1 MGSWLPRTKF
11 SVQSVVSDELQSSM
25 LVVQKTL
32 SGNALSSV
40 AAKGTI
46 LNNDD
51 FTMAQLKVL
60 IVEDEENE
68 RTGLAEL
75 VSAWGYRVES
85 AADGVEGLEKITL
98 ANPSIVITDMKMPR
112 MGGLE
117 LLERASGE
125 GNATAFI
132 VVTAQGTIDSAVQ
145 AMRTGAYDYITKPI
159 DTNRLRTILQNASE
173 LLGTRVELEVT
184 RRKLR
189 DAGSLGCL
197 VGPSKTMQEIFRLIE
212 LVAPSTA
219 SVLITGASGTGK
231 ELVARTIHDLSPRR
245 NKPFVPINCAAIPET
260 LIESEI
266 FGHEKGAFTGALERR
281 TGCFELAE
289 GGTLLLD
296 EIGEMPVA
304 TQAKLLRVL
313 EDRKLRR
320 LGSKVETTVDV
331 RVLAATNKVPEDAVA
346 KGELRNDL
354 YYRLNVFNIHMPP
367 LRDHKEDVPEL
378 LQRLLEEVN
387 SKHSRNVA
395 AVSEAVLTLFRN
407 YSWPGNVREMRNTLE
422 RAVIVCDG
430 SVIETRHL
438 PPGFGQNTTKTSD
451 DADGIRLGVGT
462 TVGEAERLLILKTLE
477 STNNNKTKAA
487 EILEISL
494 KTLHNKLKEY
504 GNSDTS
510 SKEEEVTEA

>member
-1 MGSWLPRTKF
+1 MS
-11 SVQSVVSDELQSSM
+11 QE
-25 LVVQKTL
+25 
-32 SGNALSSV
+32 
-40 AAKGTI
+40 
-46 LNNDD
+46 
-51 FTMAQLKVL
+51 KVL

-75 VSAWGYRVES
+75 VSAWGYRAET
-85 AADGVEGLEKITL
+85 ARDGAEGLEKVT
-98 ANPSIVITDMKMPR
+98 NWSPSIVVTDLKMPR

-117 LLERASGE
+117 LLERLASDGQTM
-125 GNATAFI
+125 AVV
-132 VVTAQGTIDSAVQ
+132 VVTAQGSIDSAVQ
-145 AMRTGAYDYITKPI
+145 AMRMGAYDYITKPI
-159 DTNRLRTILQNASE
+159 DTNRLQTILQNAST

-189 DAGSLGCL
+189 DAGSLGTL
-197 VGPSKTMQEIFRLIE
+197 VGPSKKMQEIFHLIE
-212 LVAPSTA
+212 MVAPSTA

-231 ELVARTIHDLSPRR
+231 ELVARTVHDLSPRR

-313 EDRKLRR
+313 EDHKLRR
-320 LGSKVETTVDV
+320 LGSKVETPVDV

-346 KGELRNDL
+346 RGEIRSDL

-367 LRDHKEDVPEL
+367 LREHKEDIPDLVQL
-378 LQRLLEEVN
+378 LLSEMN
-387 SKHSRNVA
+387 TKHSRKVS
-395 AVSEAVLTLFRN
+395 AVSEAVLNLFN
-407 YSWPGNVREMRNTLE
+407 TYSWPGNVREMRNTLE

-430 SVIETRHL
+430 AVIETRHL
-438 PPGFGQNTTKTSD
+438 PPGFGQSSLRIS
-451 DADGIRLGVGT
+451 AEDGDTVHLGVGT
-462 TVGEAERLLILKTLE
+462 TVEEAEKRLILKTLE
-477 STNNNKTKAA
+477 STSNNKTRAA
-487 EILEISL
+487 EILGISL

-504 GNSDTS
+504 GSVAADAAIG
-510 SKEEEVTEA
+510 KDE

>member
-1 MGSWLPRTKF
+1 M
-11 SVQSVVSDELQSSM
+11 
-25 LVVQKTL
+25 
-32 SGNALSSV
+32 AL
-40 AAKGTI
+40 
-46 LNNDD
+46 
-51 FTMAQLKVL
+51 TMNYEKVL

-68 RTGLAEL
+68 RTGLSEL
-75 VSAWGYRVES
+75 ISAWGYRAET
-85 AADGVEGLEKITL
+85 AKDGSEGLEKISSWS
-98 ANPSIVITDMKMPR
+98 PSIIVTDMKMPR

-117 LLERASGE
+117 LLERLANDGE
-125 GNATAFI
+125 TRAVI

-145 AMRTGAYDYITKPI
+145 AMRMGAYDYITKPI
-159 DTNRLRTILQNASE
+159 DTNRLRTILQNASA
-173 LLGTRVELEVT
+173 LLGTRTELEVT

-189 DAGSLGCL
+189 DAGSLGSL
-197 VGPSKTMQEIFRLIE
+197 KGASKKMQEIFRLIE
-212 LVAPSTA
+212 MVAPSTA

-231 ELVARTIHDLSPRR
+231 ELVARTVHELSPRR

-331 RVLAATNKVPEDAVA
+331 RVLAATNKVPEEAVA
-346 KGELRNDL
+346 RGELRNDL
-354 YYRLNVFNIHMPP
+354 FYRLNVFNIHMPP
-367 LRDHKEDVPEL
+367 LREHKEDVPEL
-378 LQRLLEEVN
+378 VQALLGEMN
-387 SKHSRNVA
+387 TKHGRKVA
-395 AVSEAVLTLFRN
+395 GVSEAVLNMFRN
-407 YSWPGNVREMRNTLE
+407 YSWPGNVRELRNTLE

-430 SVIETRHL
+430 AVVETRHL
-438 PPGFGQNTTKTSD
+438 PPGFGQTTVRTSAED
-451 DADGIRLGVGT
+451 PDAVRLGVGT
-462 TVGEAERLLILKTLE
+462 TVEEAEKLLILKTLE
-477 STNNNKTKAA
+477 ATSNNKTRAA
-487 EILEISL
+487 EILGISL

-504 GNSDTS
+504 GSAAAEVETG
-510 SKEEEVTEA
+510 KEE

>member
-1 MGSWLPRTKF
+1 MS
-11 SVQSVVSDELQSSM
+11 QE
-25 LVVQKTL
+25 
-32 SGNALSSV
+32 
-40 AAKGTI
+40 
-46 LNNDD
+46 
-51 FTMAQLKVL
+51 KVL

-75 VSAWGYRVES
+75 VSAWGYRAET
-85 AADGVEGLEKITL
+85 AKDGAEGLEKVT
-98 ANPSIVITDMKMPR
+98 NWSPSIVVTDLKMPR

-117 LLERASGE
+117 LLERL
-125 GNATAFI
+125 ATDGQTMAVV
-132 VVTAQGTIDSAVQ
+132 VVTAQGSIDSAVQ
-145 AMRTGAYDYITKPI
+145 AMRMGAYDYITKPI
-159 DTNRLRTILQNASE
+159 DTDRLRTILQNAST

-189 DAGSLGCL
+189 DSGSLGTL
-197 VGPSKTMQEIFRLIE
+197 VGPSKKMQEIFHLIE
-212 LVAPSTA
+212 MVAPSTA

-231 ELVARTIHDLSPRR
+231 ELVARTVHDLSPRR
-245 NKPFVPINCAAIPET
+245 TKPFVPINCAAIPET

-331 RVLAATNKVPEDAVA
+331 RVLAATNKVPEEAVA
-346 KGELRNDL
+346 RGELRNDL

-367 LRDHKEDVPEL
+367 LREHKEDVPEL
-378 LQRLLEEVN
+378 VERLLGEMSE
-387 SKHSRNVA
+387 KHGRKVA
-395 AVSEAVLTLFRN
+395 VVSEAVLNLFHN
-407 YSWPGNVREMRNTLE
+407 YSWPGNVRELRNTLE
-422 RAVIVCDG
+422 RAVIVCD
-430 SVIETRHL
+430 SAVIETRHL
-438 PPGFGQNTTKTSD
+438 PPGFGHTTVRTSPED
-451 DADGIRLGVGT
+451 PDAVRLGVGT
-462 TVGEAERLLILKTLE
+462 TVEEAERLLILKTLTA
-477 STNNNKTKAA
+477 TNNNKTRAA
-487 EILEISL
+487 EILGISL

-504 GNSDTS
+504 GSVAADAAAGRD
-510 SKEEEVTEA
+510 E

>member
-1 MGSWLPRTKF
+1 MS
-11 SVQSVVSDELQSSM
+11 QE
-25 LVVQKTL
+25 
-32 SGNALSSV
+32 
-40 AAKGTI
+40 
-46 LNNDD
+46 
-51 FTMAQLKVL
+51 KVL

-75 VSAWGYRVES
+75 ISAWGYRTET
-85 AADGVEGLEKITL
+85 AADGAEGLDKVT
-98 ANPSIVITDMKMPR
+98 NWSPSIIVTDMKMPR

-117 LLERASGE
+117 LLERLANDSHTM
-125 GNATAFI
+125 AVV

-145 AMRTGAYDYITKPI
+145 AMRMGAYDYITKPI
-159 DTNRLRTILQNASE
+159 DTNRLRTILQNASA
-173 LLGTRVELEVT
+173 LLGTKVELEVT

-189 DAGSLGCL
+189 DNGSMGTLI
-197 VGPSKTMQEIFRLIE
+197 GPSKKMQEIFHLIE
-212 LVAPSTA
+212 MVAPSTA

-231 ELVARTIHDLSPRR
+231 ELVARTVHELSPRR

-331 RVLAATNKVPEDAVA
+331 RVLAATNKVPEEAVA
-346 KGELRNDL
+346 RGELRTDL
-354 YYRLNVFNIHMPP
+354 YYRLNVFNINMPS
-367 LRDHKEDVPEL
+367 LREHREDIPDLVQHL
-378 LQRLLEEVN
+378 LDEMGV
-387 SKHSRNVA
+387 KHGRKVA
-395 AVSEAVLTLFRN
+395 GVSEAVVNQFRN
-407 YSWPGNVREMRNTLE
+407 YSWPGNVRELRNTLE
-422 RAVIVCDG
+422 RAIIVCEG
-430 SVIETRHL
+430 AIIETKHL
-438 PPGFGQNTTKTSD
+438 PPGFGQTTVRASVEDSD
-451 DADGIRLGVGT
+451 SVRLGVGT
-462 TVGEAERLLILKTLE
+462 TVEEAEKQLILKTLE
-477 STNNNKTKAA
+477 ATNNNKTRAA
-487 EILEISL
+487 EILAISL

-504 GNSDTS
+504 GSAAADGAAVAENGAPAG
-510 SKEEEVTEA
+510 E